1 MFRLLNRIIKI
12 LLISF
17 IIIPNSSVI
26 SAYASNEDNIRI
38 QNNKVYVLG
47 PGDKILI
54 KIFKFE
60 NFNSTISILPDGMI
74 NLPRVGSIY
83 IAGNSIEDAKKIITN
98 AYSKILKRP
107 IIYIDLIEQRPIKI
121 SITGEVQIPG
131 IYSLGE
137 NQTNQLSNTDGGETL
152 SISSKG
158 FPTLIDAIQ
167 KAGGVTL
174 DGDLKKVKIS
184 RLNYFNKKIES
195 RIINYW
201 DVIDN
206 NKPFENFIL
215 FNGDNIFIPKLT
227 KESNMELVKISS
239 SNLSP
244 STITVNIIGEI
255 IQPGSIKV
263 KANTSLMQSIILAGG
278 LKRTA
283 QKKILLIRSNSDGTF
298 FKEGY
303 KFSNSM
309 SLDKDFNPPIRD
321 GDIVFVDRSN
331 WTKSV
336 DSLKTVVSPITPIIS
351 AASLY
356 RILTN

>member
-1 MFRLLNRIIKI
+1 MVRLLNKIIKI

-17 IIIPNSSVI
+17 IIIPNA
-26 SAYASNEDNIRI
+26 SALFILASNENTNRS

-60 NFNSTISILPDGMI
+60 KFNSTISILPDGTI

-83 IAGNSIEDAKKIITN
+83 INGYSLQDAKKIINN

-107 IIYIDLIEQRPIKI
+107 IIYIDLVEQRPIKI

-152 SISSKG
+152 RISSKG

-227 KESNMELVKISS
+227 RDSNMELVKISS

-255 IQPGSIKV
+255 IQPG
-263 KANTSLMQSIILAGG
+263 
-278 LKRTA
+278 
-283 QKKILLIRSNSDGTF
+283 
-298 FKEGY
+298 
-303 KFSNSM
+303 
-309 SLDKDFNPPIRD
+309 
-321 GDIVFVDRSN
+321 
-331 WTKSV
+331 
-336 DSLKTVVSPITPIIS
+336 
-351 AASLY
+351 
-356 RILTN
+356 